1 MDNNSII
8 NLIFQLEEFC
18 RLEPKCWNNVLIKVN
33 QFYKKYGDNLS
44 YMETE
49 DNLIFIDKTGEIV
62 GCLYEG

>member
-1 MDNNSII
+1 MDNSII

-33 QFYKKYGDNLS
+33 EFYKKYGNIS
-44 YMETE
+44 YLEIE

-62 GCLYEG
+62 RCLYEG

>member
-18 RLEPKCWNNVLIKVN
+18 RLEPKWKEQLIKVN
-33 QFYKKYGDNLS
+33 EIYKKYGNIS
-44 YMETE
+44 YLEIE

-62 GCLYEG
+62 GVFI

>member
-18 RLEPKCWNNVLIKVN
+18 RLEPKWKEQLIKVEKI
-33 QFYKKYGDNLS
+33 YEKYGDIS
-44 YMETE
+44 YIEAE
-49 DNLIFIDKTGEIV
+49 DNLIFIDRNGEIV

>member
-1 MDNNSII
+1 MNNSIT

-18 RLEPKCWNNVLIKVN
+18 RLADPSWKNELRKINEI
-33 QFYKKYGDNLS
+33 YEKYGDIS

-62 GCLYEG
+62 ECLYE

>member
-18 RLEPKCWNNVLIKVN
+18 RLEPKWRNQLIKVN
-33 QFYKKYGDNLS
+33 EIYERYGDNIS

-62 GCLYEG
+62 RCLYEG

>member
-1 MDNNSII
+1 MDNSIT

-18 RLEPKCWNNVLIKVN
+18 RLANPSWENELRKINKI
-33 QFYKKYGDNLS
+33 YERYGDNLS

-62 GCLYEG
+62 GCLYE

>member
-18 RLEPKCWNNVLIKVN
+18 RLEPKWKEQLIKVN
-33 QFYKKYGDNLS
+33 EFYEKYGDIS
-44 YMETE
+44 YLEIE

-62 GCLYEG
+62 GCLYE

>member
-18 RLEPKCWNNVLIKVN
+18 RLEPKWRNQLIKVN
-33 QFYKKYGDNLS
+33 EIYERYGDIS
-44 YMETE
+44 YLEIE

-62 GCLYEG
+62 RCLYE

>member
-1 MDNNSII
+1 MDNSIT

-18 RLEPKCWNNVLIKVN
+18 RLADPSWENELRKINKI
-33 QFYKKYGDNLS
+33 YERYGDNIS

-62 GCLYEG
+62 RCLYEG